1 MDYSTSCSDRTPRL
15 GVLGELATRHSTVAF
30 FALAFAASW
39 ALWVPA
45 ATGLVADSPAV
56 MNGMF
61 FLGAFGPPVAAVILP
76 WLAGRPV
83 RAFLVKALAPRVSPR
98 WYLLAIVL
106 PVAYFA
112 VPNAAVYAALGRS
125 FDPSMLPGRTV
136 AFFVGVVVVTLV
148 GGGQEE
154 LGWRGFALPR
164 LQADYGPVPATV
176 AVGVAWACWHLPLF
190 MTTWRDTNVPF
201 VAYLPMVVGMA
212 FFFTWL
218 YNVSGSVLVV
228 MVLHGA
234 QNAANGLL
242 PLPGSEALTAPF
254 PLSVIVAQVVGVWIP
269 VAVLL
274 WVVGPSLGYDNPE
287 SDGETAAT
295 DGTTP
300 A

>member
-1 MDYSTSCSDRTPRL
+1 MDQSTPHSDRTPRL
-15 GVLGELATRHSTVAF
+15 GALGELATRHPTGAF

-45 ATGLVADSPAV
+45 ATGLVADSPALV
-56 MNGMF
+56 NGLF
-61 FLGAFGPPVAAVILP
+61 LLGAFGPPVAALAVV
-76 WLAGRPV
+76 WLAGRRV
-83 RAFLVKALAPRVSPR
+83 WAYLGEALAPRVSPR

-112 VPNAAVYAALGRS
+112 VPNGTVYAALGRS
-125 FDPSMLPGRTV
+125 FDPSMLPGRIV
-136 AFFVGVVVVTLV
+136 AFFVGVAVVTLV

-164 LQADYGPVPATV
+164 LQADYGPVTATV

-190 MTTWRDTNVPF
+190 MTTWRATNVPF

-254 PLSVIVAQVVGVWIP
+254 PLPVIVAQVIGVWIP
-269 VAVLL
+269 VGVLL
-274 WVVGPSLGYDNPE
+274 WVVGPSLGYDGPD
-287 SDGETAAT
+287 SDGETTGA
-295 DGTTP
+295 DGTAT